1 MQAPDYST
9 INGMVNRLRVDLG
22 DSLVKSKGPV
32 SVAVDASGIKV
43 HNRRDWIRRAWKVR
57 KGYLKIRFAVD
68 IKTGEVVPTDATP
81 EKVGNGRRLR
91 RLVGDAEGRS
101 GSGGPSPTALTTEG
115 EPQLPRG
122 GQSQSSGSGR
132 ERPRAEE
139 RGSPARKQAV
149 IEQRKHKPRTWSGI
163 HGFGSRWRV
172 EGAFSAIKGI
182 FGEYVTAAKFAN
194 TVKEMIM
201 KAFIYN
207 MFIAQIRGL
216 PREASR
222 GRDRWATRRGVV
234 QHSTP
239 YIKGLQPR
247 RKAPDVRERCV
258 RAISAFRALYGL
270 RPLDGLTLM

>member
-1 MQAPDYST
+1 MPYRHTEGFVRFLSGFAVEGGMQAPDYST

-139 RGSPARKQAV
+139 GGACEEAGCHRTAEAQAEGVVRNPRVRIQMEDRG
-149 IEQRKHKPRTWSGI
+149 GLL
-163 HGFGSRWRV
+163 GD
-172 EGAFSAIKGI
+172 KGD
-182 FGEYVTAAKFAN
+182 
-194 TVKEMIM
+194 
-201 KAFIYN
+201 
-207 MFIAQIRGL
+207 IRGVRHCGEVRQHGEGDDNESVHIQHVYRAD
-216 PREASR
+216 PRPPAGGQPGEGPLGHSPG
-222 GRDRWATRRGVV
+222 GRAT
-234 QHSTP
+234 QH
-239 YIKGLQPR
+239 
-247 RKAPDVRERCV
+247 
-258 RAISAFRALYGL
+258 ALYKGA
-270 RPLDGLTLM
+270 PATQESS